1 MRRQGLFGIGIS
13 AWCLLA
19 LMACGPTASAPAA
32 PQPAAPPARGEP
44 ARPPENAQL
53 QALPALPALIEGA
66 RREGQL
72 SFVWGDGTIGG
83 TDGIRRFA
91 AGFNQLYGL
100 NLDVKYTPGP
110 SMPAM
115 SAKSLEE
122 YQAGRTASTDIML
135 GFANNIVP
143 IAAHDGLEAVD
154 WASWAPN
161 VQDPRQ
167 VAAGGTAVA
176 IASSTPGIAYNA
188 SRISGSLV
196 PRTLED
202 LLKPEYKGR
211 IASTPYAASFDQLA
225 VAEAWGEQR
234 TTQYVTRLADQIA
247 GLIRCNEMERL
258 VSGEFDVLAIVCTQG
273 NPLEAKARGAP
284 LAFVIPADA
293 PLMKPLYMAV
303 PKNAAHPNAAK
314 LWINYL
320 LGREAQDLLYELD
333 YQDSHLVPGSKTG
346 PEIERL
352 QASGVKL
359 IQADVD
365 FYYRNDEREMSR
377 MLNDFVRI
385 LSSK

>member
-1 MRRQGLFGIGIS
+1 MSVRPILHGLVRAVAGGM
-13 AWCLLA
+13 LVGLV
-19 LMACGPTASAPAA
+19 ACGPTASPPPA
-32 PQPAAPPARGEP
+32 PQTAAPPERGDG
-44 ARPPENAQL
+44 ARPPENEQL
-53 QALPALPALIEGA
+53 RALIEGA

-83 TDGIRRFA
+83 TDGIRRLA
-91 AGFNQLYGL
+91 VGFNQLYGL

-110 SMPAM
+110 SMAAM
-115 SAKSLEE
+115 SAKTVEE
-122 YQAGRTASTDIML
+122 YQAGRTASTDIMV
-135 GFANNIVP
+135 GYANNIVP

-161 VQDPRQ
+161 IQDPRQ
-167 VAAGGTAVA
+167 VAPGGTAVA

-211 IASTPYAASFDQLA
+211 VASTPYAASFDQLA

-258 VSGEFDVLAIVCTQG
+258 VSGEFDVLAIVCSQA
-273 NPLEAKARGAP
+273 NPVEAKARGAP
-284 LAFVIPADA
+284 LAFVIPADG
-293 PLMKPLYMAV
+293 PIMKPLYMAV
-303 PKNAAHPNAAK
+303 PKSAAHPNAAK

-320 LGREAQDLLYELD
+320 LSREAQDLMYELD
-333 YQDSHLVPGSKTG
+333 YQDSHLVPGSKMG

-352 QASGVKL
+352 QASGVKF
-359 IQADVD
+359 IQADMD

-385 LSSK
+385 LTK